1 MTTRHIPNFR
11 TAASTG
17 QTLSWSSFE
26 GKVPVLMLCM
36 PDGINHELMQNADAL
51 HSRFGDH
58 RVQVL
63 AVAPLT
69 AREAREESERSS
81 FTIPILSD
89 PNREL
94 LDGVGGGTVGILYD
108 RDGQEVRTYDLTDT
122 AVTADTILQD
132 VSSMVIDGS
141 LTIMEGG
148 QHS

>member
-1 MTTRHIPNFR
+1 
-11 TAASTG
+11 
-17 QTLSWSSFE
+17 
-26 GKVPVLMLCM
+26 M
-36 PDGINHELMQNADAL
+36 PDGVNHELMQNADAL
-51 HSRFGDH
+51 HSRFGEH

-63 AVAPLT
+63 VVAPLT
-69 AREAREESERSS
+69 AREAREEAERSS
-81 FTIPILSD
+81 LTIPILSD

-148 QHS
+148 RS